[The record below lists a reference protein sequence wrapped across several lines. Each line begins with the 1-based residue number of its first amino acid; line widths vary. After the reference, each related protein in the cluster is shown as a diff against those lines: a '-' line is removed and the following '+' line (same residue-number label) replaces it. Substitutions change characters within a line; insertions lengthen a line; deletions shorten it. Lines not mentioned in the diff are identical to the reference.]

1 MSMRLGFA
9 VLLFSAALSP
19 AWAEAA
25 LVQSSPT
32 AGATVSA
39 LRNIKLTFS
48 EKITAPGVQL
58 KMADG
63 MTVPAAASLSSDAET
78 VSARLTAP
86 LMAGKW
92 TVSWYATSAGGQ
104 RSEGSYSFT
113 VK

>member
-1 MSMRLGFA
+1 MRLAFA
-9 VLLFSAALSP
+9 VLILPAALSP

-25 LVQSSPT
+25 LVQSSP
-32 AGATVSA
+32 AAEATVSA
-39 LRNIKLTFS
+39 PRNVKLTFS

-63 MTVPAAASLSSDAET
+63 MTVPASASLSGDAKT
-78 VSARLTAP
+78 ISARLTSP

-92 TVSWYATSAGGQ
+92 TVSWYATSAGGEQ
-104 RSEGSYSFT
+104 SQGSYSFT